1 MKFTAAIVL
10 LFAAHAHAG
19 WTTPLKTS
27 KLPSALAVRGGGVFE
42 SELVNKA
49 TAGSF
54 ALYGLGFLLAPE
66 VISAQNFNDEQTK
79 LSVFTSRILGA
90 TIIALV
96 SLAHSVGYDSDA
108 VTKVFRILVPTIG
121 ILGPATAHIQLSTT
135 QFHTFT
141 AIPLMVTLTAMTL
154 LSL

>member
-1 MKFTAAIVL
+1 MKTAFALVL
-10 LFAAHAHAG
+10 LFAVHAHAG
-19 WTTPLKTS
+19 WTTPIKTS
-27 KLPSALAVRGGGVFE
+27 KLPSALAVRGGGIIE

-49 TAGSF
+49 STGSF

-90 TIIALV
+90 TILALA
-96 SLAHSVGYDSDA
+96 SLAHGVGYDSDA
-108 VTKVFRILVPTIG
+108 VTKVMRILVPTIAV
-121 ILGPATAHIQLSTT
+121 LGPATAHIQLSTT